1 MDRKWL
7 ENLYGMALVP
17 DAVFYLKVSPEILV
31 QRNFAKDFGLDYW
44 ESGMDLG
51 LSRDMFESFLKYQ
64 GLMARQF
71 ERLQSTYGFEMIDG
85 DRSPEE
91 INASL
96 QRKTEA
102 VMTARRER
110 AA

>member
-1 MDRKWL
+1 
-7 ENLYGMALVP
+7 
-17 DAVFYLKVSPEILV
+17 
-31 QRNFAKDFGLDYW
+31 
-44 ESGMDLG
+44 
-51 LSRDMFESFLKYQ
+51 
-64 GLMARQF
+64 MARQF